1 MQIAAM
7 LERAIVQVP
16 EFSNR
21 QSPILTELKRS
32 QLDSLPWAIAK
43 VNRQGM
49 FTYGNDKLH
58 RLLGVGRIEGRML
71 ADLFHGDDLTL
82 VQEQLESRFTSGAS
96 DEYQVEAIGPTD
108 GIRIAL
114 QCSAIPETDEWGDVI
129 GSIAILRKLPAD
141 DAGDFVPA

>member
-1 MQIAAM
+1 
-7 LERAIVQVP
+7 VQESP
-16 EFSNR
+16 AR
-21 QSPILTELKRS
+21 QSPILIELKRR

-43 VNRQGM
+43 VNRGGM
-49 FTYGNDKLH
+49 FTYGNDRLH
-58 RLLGVGRIEGRML
+58 RLLGVERIEGKML

-82 VQEQLESRFTSGAS
+82 VQEQLESRFTSRAS

-114 QCSAIPETDEWGDVI
+114 QCSAIPETNEWDDVI

-141 DAGDFVPA
+141 AADSVPA

>member
-7 LERAIVQVP
+7 LERAVVQAQQSP
-16 EFSNR
+16 AR
-21 QSPILTELKRS
+21 QSPILIELKRR
-32 QLDSLPWAIAK
+32 QLDSLPWAIVK
-43 VNRQGM
+43 VNREGM

-58 RLLGVGRIEGRML
+58 RLLGVNRIEGRML

-96 DEYQVEAIGPTD
+96 DEYQVEAIRPAD

-141 DAGDFVPA
+141 DAGDFLPA